1 MNSRMYVPHKLFKIK
16 DVGNVVTGITPSTKI
31 EKYFNGTIPFVT
43 PSELGKEAPIIKA
56 ATYLTDLGATQA
68 KLVPKNA
75 VLVCC
80 IGSLGKV
87 GFAGRE
93 LATNQ
98 QINTIVFNEEV
109 VYPRYGYYV
118 CRTLKPILIN
128 MASSTTIP
136 IVNKT
141 RFENLEIPLPP
152 LEQQQRIAQ
161 VLDAVDSLLAK
172 RREGLKKLEVLLKS
186 VFLEMF
192 GDPVTNPKG
201 WSIQEIGEFCKVK
214 GGLQITPARKDN
226 PLEVPYLRVANVYR
240 DQLNLTEIK
249 TIRVTEAEF
258 IRSKLE
264 KNDLLLVEGHGNADE
279 IGRSSVWDGSIEDC
293 VHQNHLIR
301 VQTDHQKC
309 LPAYLSAFLN
319 SSGGRKQLIQSG
331 NTTSG
336 LNTISANTVRGVK
349 VLIPPLEL
357 QILYVK
363 RQQNILKSRIQNIQ
377 NLSSLEK
384 LFASLQHQAFNGTLT
399 VGVLEREVQKLEEAQ
414 AVLF

>member
-141 RFENLEIPLPP
+141 RFENLEIPVPP

-161 VLDAVDSLLAK
+161 VLDAVDSLLGK

-192 GDPVTNPKG
+192 GDPVTNPKDLPTRKLEEICHRVTDG
-201 WSIQEIGEFCKVK
+201 THQPPKWTNNGVPFLFISNIVDGEITFETSKFISEETHTELTRRCPIEIEDILYTTVGSYGNVAQVKTNRKFGFQRHIAHIKPNRDLVDSDFLCGMLESTGVRKQVDSAVKGVAQKTLNLSDLKEVLVFLPIQE
-214 GGLQITPARKDN
+214 LQIKY
-226 PLEVPYLRVANVYR
+226 V
-240 DQLNLTEIK
+240 Q
-249 TIRVTEAEF
+249 IRQ
-258 IRSKLE
+258 K
-264 KNDLLLVEGHGNADE
+264 LLVEKLH
-279 IGRSSVWDGSIEDC
+279 
-293 VHQNHLIR
+293 
-301 VQTDHQKC
+301 K
-309 LPAYLSAFLN
+309 
-319 SSGGRKQLIQSG
+319 KQS
-331 NTTSG
+331 
-336 LNTISANTVRGVK
+336 
-349 VLIPPLEL
+349 
-357 QILYVK
+357 
-363 RQQNILKSRIQNIQ
+363 
-377 NLSSLEK
+377 LSSFEK

-399 VGVLEREVQKLEEAQ
+399 AGVLEREVQKLEEVQ

>member
-1 MNSRMYVPHKLFKIK
+1 MNSRMESFQCLVAVLSGFAFKSELFNTEQNGLPIIRIRDVTRGHSETYYSGDYDSDYLISDGDFLIGMDGEFNIAQWSGGSALLNQRVCKIIVRDEKKLDSRYLYRLLKLELK
-16 DVGNVVTGITPSTKI
+16 KI
-31 EKYFNGTIPFVT
+31 EEVTPFVT
-43 PSELGKEAPIIKA
+43 VKHLSTK
-56 ATYLTDLGATQA
+56 
-68 KLVPKNA
+68 
-75 VLVCC
+75 VL
-80 IGSLGKV
+80 
-87 GFAGRE
+87 
-93 LATNQ
+93 NQ
-98 QINTIVFNEEV
+98 
-109 VYPRYGYYV
+109 
-118 CRTLKPILIN
+118 
-128 MASSTTIP
+128 
-136 IVNKT
+136 
-141 RFENLEIPLPP
+141 LEIPLPP